1 MSADYCEKC
10 GEYIMPNEVKYISRE
25 GKLPQVY
32 CPECA
37 IKTEELEIDACT
49 RLTIEYKK
57 VKIIYQDLEG
67 EFKEIDFEC
76 LDWKGFENQ
85 KVKYV

>member
-1 MSADYCEKC
+1 MSEEKC
-10 GEYIMPNEVKYISRE
+10 IRCNKFFNLTNLHTIFNKDNERSYICDDCQK
-25 GKLPQVY
+25 
-32 CPECA
+32 
-37 IKTEELEIDACT
+37 ELEIDACT

-76 LDWKGFENQ
+76 SDWKGFENQ